1 MNGKYHL
8 YSVCT
13 NDFIHHFMQWQIKSF
28 VRINI
33 EFIQMLI
40 YTYRVIYAFSAL
52 LFQYLSH
59 TDGCDVFVAPFITN
73 DVKMTM
79 FFTEVRSD
87 GLASQ

>member
-1 MNGKYHL
+1 
-8 YSVCT
+8 
-13 NDFIHHFMQWQIKSF
+13 
-28 VRINI
+28 
-33 EFIQMLI
+33 MLV
-40 YTYRVIYAFSAL
+40 YTYRVIYAFSVL